1 MTELYNGLLKSI
13 LYVKHRNL
21 KLFKAFLDLEH
32 GIIHAFIYQKRIAG
46 KKVVLQNTLLPML
59 EEEKYSELLE
69 VRSFFIYL
77 QTIMLNGKDN

>member
-1 MTELYNGLLKSI
+1 MPLYTKRELL
-13 LYVKHRNL
+13 V
-21 KLFKAFLDLEH
+21 
-32 GIIHAFIYQKRIAG
+32 

-69 VRSFFIYL
+69 VRSFVIYI